1 MKSSHVAFLLA
12 AGALIS
18 AATPAAA
25 DSDQM
30 TWSSMTRSSVTASA
44 PKASPKATPKAVA
57 SAPAPKPAAK
67 VAAATPAPKPAA
79 KPVQTASNDDGS
91 RPQRK
96 VATKPAPVRTA
107 VTSTGG
113 GGTLSGI
120 ASYYWQPQPVASG
133 GRFNPDALTAAHKT
147 LPFGTRVR
155 VTHGTNGR
163 SVEVVINDRGPYI
176 AGRIIDL
183 SRRAAQVI
191 GMTDQGIARVN
202 VAILGK

>member
-1 MKSSHVAFLLA
+1 MKSYRVAFLLA

-18 AATPAAA
+18 AASPAAA
-25 DSDQM
+25 DADPV
-30 TWSSMTRSSVTASA
+30 TWSSLMRSAPITAA
-44 PKASPKATPKAVA
+44 PKAAPKAVA
-57 SAPAPKPAAK
+57 AKPSPKVATSKPAS
-67 VAAATPAPKPAA
+67 
-79 KPVQTASNDDGS
+79 KPVQTASSDDGS

-96 VATKPAPVRTA
+96 AATKPAPARTA

-155 VTHGTNGR
+155 VTHGGNGR

>member
-1 MKSSHVAFLLA
+1 MKSYLFAFLLA
-12 AGALIS
+12 AGAMI
-18 AATPAAA
+18 PAALPAYA
-25 DSDQM
+25 DRDQQ
-30 TWSSMTRSSVTASA
+30 TWSSMTRAA
-44 PKASPKATPKAVA
+44 PKAVA
-57 SAPAPKPAAK
+57 AKSTRAPAATK
-67 VAAATPAPKPAA
+67 VAADKPAGVA
-79 KPVQTASNDDGS
+79 KSVRTASSDDGS

-96 VATKPAPVRTA
+96 AATKPAPVRTA

-113 GGTLSGI
+113 GGSLSGV

-155 VTHGTNGR
+155 VTHASNGR

>member
-1 MKSSHVAFLLA
+1 MKSYLVAFLLA

-18 AATPAAA
+18 AALPAAA
-25 DSDQM
+25 DQDQM
-30 TWSSMTRSSVTASA
+30 TWASLTKSTPTTSA
-44 PKASPKATPKAVA
+44 PKATAAKS
-57 SAPAPKPAAK
+57 APKPAAVK
-67 VAAATPAPKPAA
+67 AVAVKAAPIQATPKA
-79 KPVQTASNDDGS
+79 KPTRTASSDDGS

-96 VATKPAPVRTA
+96 AATKPAPARTA
-107 VTSTGG
+107 VTSNG

-155 VTHGTNGR
+155 VTHGSNGR